1 MADSNSN
8 NVVYA
13 TFGVGG
19 LPDPPDYDE
28 ALFRQA
34 LNQEMLDNGGHLTE
48 KAIED
53 AYLRT
58 VEVAVIYKEEDP
70 DQLNQFVGI
79 TLALLERERD
89 IVGENWSP

>member
-1 MADSNSN
+1 MSDNDN

-13 TFGVGG
+13 TFGNGNI
-19 LPDPPDYDE
+19 PDYDE

-34 LNQEMLDNGGHLTE
+34 LNQEMLDNGGNLTTQ
-48 KAIED
+48 AIEE

-58 VEVAVIYKEEDP
+58 VEVAAVYKEEDP
-70 DQLNQFVGI
+70 SALGEFVEI

-89 IVGENWSP
+89 IVGQDWSP